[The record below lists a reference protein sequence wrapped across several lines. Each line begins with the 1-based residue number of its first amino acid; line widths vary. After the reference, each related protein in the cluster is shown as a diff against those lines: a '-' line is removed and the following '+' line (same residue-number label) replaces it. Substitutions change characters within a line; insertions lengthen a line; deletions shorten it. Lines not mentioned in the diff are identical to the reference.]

1 VTRSTIE
8 FKYEI
13 AMAALCKIK
22 NGVKAP
28 RKFAEKIM
36 LELVAMPNQEDD
48 FRNVLID
55 ENGHFELVDQDDT
68 PIQ

>member
-1 VTRSTIE
+1 
-8 FKYEI
+8 
-13 AMAALCKIK
+13 MAALCKIK

-28 RKFAEKIM
+28 RKFAENIM

-48 FRNVLID
+48 FINVLID

-68 PIQ
+68 SIQ